1 MSNPLELELKAFV
14 SCLLWVW
21 EPEVGSSGRAGRAHN
36 LRTTSSTILH
46 HQPSCVCVGEFA
58 LSHACTWVRRGVSS
72 STRNEDQWVC
82 CPCFSLHLEQFAFQ
96 RGSYQ
101 SPGTFLR
108 LSHCSS
114 CQVRQH
120 CLNSWM
126 FVLCLS
132 SLAWRMMLYLNY
144 FSIVYWNY

>member
-14 SCLLWVW
+14 CCLLWVW
-21 EPEVGSSGRAGRAHN
+21 EPEVGSSGRAGRPIISE
-36 LRTTSSTILH
+36 LP
-46 HQPSCVCVGEFA
+46 HQPFCIPSHPVCV
-58 LSHACTWVRRGVSS
+58 WVSS
-72 STRNEDQWVC
+72 LSRMRMHESEEGFPAALGNEDQWVC
-82 CPCFSLHLEQFAFQ
+82 CPCFSLHLEQFAFR

-126 FVLCLS
+126 FVLCLT